1 VKDPTRRQR
10 HDLDNRRV
18 AFFFYVAYGLV
29 IFLALAAAGAVPGCA
44 LGLIVARP
52 DRRLLLPAVALALTG
67 WVWFGWV
74 GGRYGISRLGL
85 VLFAGIGAA
94 GFVRGWLL
102 GVEVGARIRRRGAT
116 H

>member
-1 VKDPTRRQR
+1 
-10 HDLDNRRV
+10 V
-18 AFFFYVAYGLV
+18 AFFFYVAYAVV
-29 IFLALAAAGAVPGCA
+29 IFVVLAAAGAVPGCV

-52 DRRLLLPAVALALTG
+52 DRRLLLPAAALALTG
-67 WVWFGWV
+67 WVWFGWI

-102 GVEVGARIRRRGAT
+102 GVEVGARIRHRRAAG
-116 H
+116 